1 MKRIF
6 NYIAVS
12 VMLMTAGCVG
22 NELDNGYH
30 DSGNILTASIRQ
42 DETRTSMDEVSE
54 GIYKP
59 VWNSDDC
66 IGVIVNGVEKP
77 VPYTLVEGAG
87 TSVGKFAGE
96 GKGKSYIAYYPYESV
111 TGFDG
116 KSLNV
121 ILPAEQEYK
130 EGSFGPGVYPMVA
143 VSSSSDMEFFNIC
156 SILKLSLK
164 GKDMVSSIVFMA
176 NSEEIK
182 VAGEAFV
189 DINSVS
195 GQTVALS
202 SNASSEV
209 VLLCNDLLL
218 SESDATD
225 FYIVIPAQVYA
236 GGFTI
241 QINGPS
247 GVMFKSTD
255 EDVVMERSQV
265 RAIPEFEYVPMPPAE
280 PSTSL
285 EGKGTEDSPFL
296 ISTVSD
302 LLLLQAKCNIGNGT
316 INGVAANTA
325 YYLQTADISLA
336 SVCGRGRGSWIPI
349 ADYAS
354 NEEFEFSGSYDGG
367 GHRITDL
374 YIDNQKDCQGLFGHM
389 VGRLVNLKVSGIVR
403 GKDDVGML
411 VGTYVNLHRV
421 NFTCIE
427 NVEVTGI
434 VEGNIN
440 VGGIAGE
447 FSAVGKSVS
456 KVTVTGTRNVAG
468 IAGVLNTEA
477 YECVNEG
484 NVKGDSYVGGISG
497 YHNAGHIYNC
507 VNKGTIDGSFKV
519 GGLAGYTRQSAVVI
533 NNLNS
538 GTVTGKNNV
547 GGIAGHCS
555 DVSSRNDMTV
565 VRNNVNLGEV
575 LGKDVSST
583 GAICG
588 YNTAEVSFNYWF
600 YDPASSKGI
609 EQGVNNDDGTVS
621 SNYALTEQQL
631 KGELSQ
637 VAYYVS
643 GKDSYYDLVD
653 ALTACAAD
661 NTDTSQFDDI
671 MILNGWAYSLGTGY
685 PEITG
690 QEAVRPEGGVGT
702 EPTFEVLA
710 DRFEVGPYPSE
721 IEVDVRTNMEY
732 SISSIPDWIKE
743 ISVTETSFGY
753 SHVFAISK
761 NTVAASR
768 DGVIVFCN
776 EMQICV
782 PVTVIQEAA
791 DPVGDEWKSKDFYH
805 RSLAMRFTA
814 DWCVY
819 CPTMATSIEYA
830 KNLMPDKIEAVS
842 LHPSGGLAFS
852 DAYDMMSRFQISGFP
867 SLIVDSRAMVQNYS
881 SSYTSQL
888 IKSVVEETENSYPTS
903 VGIAF
908 KSSLEG
914 NEMTADVNLYI
925 KEAGDYKVTVL
936 LLEDDITGY
945 QSGIGYDYV
954 HNDVVRL
961 ALSDMSG
968 ESFSVESDGSVWSRR
983 FTGIVPDVCD
993 NSNLRLLVYVEKPFG
1008 SQSMAQGVGNIIYG
1022 SYGDTYVDNCRS
1034 EAVGRQAELQYD
1046 DGSIGG
1052 LYESSDYSSDG
1063 QVVTLQKASSGN
1075 GIDIVLMG
1083 DAYSDRLIAD
1093 GTYADIMH
1101 TAYEKF
1107 FSVEPYRSY
1116 RDLFNVYYVNVVSKN
1131 EVYGAET
1138 ALEGYFGDGTY
1149 VGGNDQTCF
1158 SYALKAI
1165 SDDRMDEAVIIV
1177 MMNSTAYAGTCY
1189 MYYGY
1194 GGDFGNGTSVSYFP
1208 VGTGEEQLEQILHH
1222 EAGGHGFAKLAD
1234 EYAYESMGVVPT
1246 EYASQIDAQQDD
1258 MGWWKNVDFTN
1269 DPSQARWSHFV
1280 TDPRY
1285 SEDGLG
1291 CFEGGLTYWTGVW
1304 RPTENSIMRYNTGG
1318 FNAPSREAIW
1328 YRIHRLAYG
1337 DAWTYDYE
1345 DFVTYDSVNRTATV
1359 RSGHKNYVEMPAVI
1373 TAPPV
1378 VTGKNWRD
1386 ER

>member
-77 VPYTLVEGAG
+77 VPYMLVEGAG

-111 TGFDG
+111 TGSDG

-130 EGSFGPGVYPMVA
+130 EGSFGSGAYPMVA
-143 VSSSSDMEFFNIC
+143 VSSSSKMEFINVC

-164 GKDMVSSIVFMA
+164 GKDKISSIVFMA
-176 NSEEIK
+176 NSEEVK
-182 VAGEAFV
+182 VAGEAIV
-189 DINSVS
+189 DISSVS
-195 GQTVALS
+195 DQIIAFS

-209 VLLCNDLLL
+209 ILVCDDILLN
-218 SESDATD
+218 ESDATD
-225 FYIVIPAQVYA
+225 FYIVIPAQEYA
-236 GGFTI
+236 GGFTV
-241 QINGPS
+241 QINSPS

-255 EDVVMERSQV
+255 EDIIMERSQV
-265 RAIPEFEYVPMPPAE
+265 RAIPEFEYVPMLPAE

-296 ISTVSD
+296 IGTLSD
-302 LLLLQAKCNIGNGT
+302 LLLLQAKCNIADGT

-336 SVCGRGRGSWIPI
+336 SVCGRGRGSWTPI

-389 VGRLVNLKVSGIVR
+389 VGRLVNLKVSGTVR
-403 GKDDVGML
+403 GKDYVGML
-411 VGTYVNLHRV
+411 VGTYVNLHRA

-434 VEGNIN
+434 VEGNKY
-440 VGGIAGE
+440 VGGLAGE
-447 FSAVGKSVS
+447 FSAVGKCVNRA
-456 KVTVTGTRNVAG
+456 TVKGNRNVAG
-468 IAGVLNTEA
+468 MAGVINYEA
-477 YECVNEG
+477 YECINEG
-484 NVKGDSYVGGISG
+484 IVKGASYTGGISG
-497 YHNAGHIYNC
+497 YHNAGRIYNC
-507 VNKGTIDGSFKV
+507 VNKGTVEGTYNV
-519 GGLAGYTRQSAVVI
+519 GGIAGYTRQASKVM
-533 NNLNS
+533 NNLNLGAVS
-538 GTVTGKNNV
+538 GGNNI

-555 DVSSRNDMTV
+555 KDSSRDKITS
-565 VRNNVNLGEV
+565 VRNNVNLGPV
-575 LGKDVSST
+575 HGDDASSV

-588 YNTAEVSFNYWF
+588 YNTAEVSSNYWL
-600 YDPASSKGI
+600 YDPVSSKGMK
-609 EQGVNNDDGTVS
+609 QGVNNDGGTVS
-621 SNYALTEQQL
+621 SNHALTDEQM
-631 KGELSQ
+631 KGGLVS

-643 GKDSYYDLVD
+643 GDDAYYDLAD
-653 ALTACAAD
+653 ALTAWAAD
-661 NTDTSQFDDI
+661 NTDVSL
-671 MILNGWAYSLGTGY
+671 MILNGWRYSSDNGY
-685 PEITG
+685 PEVTDL
-690 QEAVRPEGGVGT
+690 QAVRPEGGVGT
-702 EPTFEVLA
+702 EPTFEVLT
-710 DRFEVGPYPSE
+710 DRFETGPYPSE
-721 IEVDVRTNMEY
+721 IEVGIRTNMTY
-732 SISSIPDWIKE
+732 SISSMPDWIEE
-743 ISVTETSFGY
+743 ITVTETSYGY
-753 SHVFAISK
+753 VHVFAVSQ
-761 NTVAASR
+761 NTEPVSR
-768 DGVIVFCN
+768 EGVIVFCN
-776 EMQICV
+776 ENQVCV
-782 PVTVIQEAA
+782 PVTVVQDEG
-791 DPVGDEWKSKDFYH
+791 DSVGEEWKSKEFYH

-814 DWCVY
+814 DWCGY
-819 CPTMATSIEYA
+819 CPTMATSVEYA
-830 KNLMPDKIEAVS
+830 KALIPDKIEAVS
-842 LHPSGGLAFS
+842 MHPSGGLAFS
-852 DAYDMMSRFQISGFP
+852 GSYDMVSRFQISGFP
-867 SLIVDSRAMVQNYS
+867 SLIMDSRALVQNYS
-881 SSYTSQL
+881 SSYASQL
-888 IKSVVEETENSYPTS
+888 IKSVVEETECAYPAST
-903 VGIAF
+903 GISF
-908 KSSLEG
+908 KSSLDG
-914 NEMTADVNLYI
+914 MKLTADVNIYI

-936 LLEDDITGY
+936 LLEDGIVGY
-945 QSGIGYDYV
+945 QNGAGDSYV

-961 ALSDMSG
+961 ALSGINGDDINVR
-968 ESFSVESDGSVWSRR
+968 EDDTVWSGR
-983 FTGIVPDVCD
+983 FTGTVPSIC
-993 NSNLRLLVYVEKPFG
+993 STANLRLLVYVEKPFG
-1008 SQSMAQGVGNIIYG
+1008 NQTVAQGVSNVVYGN
-1022 SYGDTYVDNCRS
+1022 YGDTYVDNCRS
-1034 EAVGRQAELQYD
+1034 ETVGKKAELQYAD
-1046 DGSIGG
+1046 DETIGG

-1359 RSGHKNYVEMPAVI
+1359 RSGHKNYVEMSAVI